1 MATLSLAMI
10 TKNEAEH
17 LAHCLE
23 SVRDLV
29 DEVVVV
35 DTGSTDGT
43 VAIAEAFGARIGRF
57 QWCDDFAAARN
68 ASLSLCTGDWVLS
81 LDADEAI
88 DSLDHR
94 KIRQVVDRP
103 VGKGKQD
110 PQGFLLLSRNYFME
124 SLARVFDQ
132 QAQPNR
138 SPYREGFQFP
148 YYADVRIFRLFRRL
162 PHIRFEGRIHERA
175 DTFLERRRLPIGRLD
190 AVIHHYG
197 KLDLEGERA
206 KRAYYLELAE
216 RDAAEVPGDA
226 NRQFNVMAQA
236 DLLQQWDKVLVAGL
250 AVMKLERR
258 GVPPAVPL
266 TVANAYQQKGMHDKA
281 LSLLQQVVRNQ
292 PTHPQAVHGLASSLR
307 ALGRGEEA
315 RPYLER
321 ACAVHPANPLICIAL
336 SFQEEVAGR
345 LREARTHLRA
355 SIEGNPRDLN
365 LRQILINLDLRH
377 GLAAQAA
384 ADAME
389 ALRALPGE
397 GGGLWHALA
406 AGFLLKEGHLGPGKA
421 VLDLGLAAFPE
432 NEDLRKLAAA
442 LPPSP

>member
-1 MATLSLAMI
+1 MI

-57 QWCDDFAAARN
+57 QWCDDFSAARN

-94 KIRQVVDRP
+94 KIRQVVDHP
-103 VGKGKQD
+103 VGKGKQE
-110 PQGFLLLSRNYFME
+110 PQGFVLLSRNYLMD
-124 SLARVFDQ
+124 SLSRVFDQ

-138 SPYREGFQFP
+138 TPYREGSQFP
-148 YYADVRIFRLFRRL
+148 YYADIPIFRLFRRL
-162 PHIRFEGRIHERA
+162 PHIKFEGRIHERA

-197 KLDLEGERA
+197 KLDLEGERV

-226 NRQFNVMAQA
+226 NRQFYVMAQA
-236 DLLQQWDKVLVAGL
+236 ELLQEWDKVLGAGL
-250 AVMKLERR
+250 AVMKLQP
-258 GVPPAVPL
+258 GGGPPAVPL

-281 LSLLQQVVRNQ
+281 LPLLLQVVGNQ
-292 PTHPQAVHGLASSLR
+292 PAHPQAVSGLAFSFL

-321 ACAVHPANPLICIAL
+321 ACAVHPINPFIRITLCYL
-336 SFQEEVAGR
+336 EEAAGR
-345 LREARTHLRA
+345 LREARAHLRA

-365 LRQILINLDLRH
+365 LRQILIKLDLRH

-389 ALRALPGE
+389 ALRALPGA

-406 AGFLLKEGHLGPGKA
+406 AGFLLKEGHLGPGRA
-421 VLDLGLAAFPE
+421 VLDLGLASFPE
-432 NEDLRKLAAA
+432 NADLRKLAAA
-442 LPPSP
+442 LPATP